1 MKSIKKRLLG
11 TLTAWSLA
19 LTGLSAGMFSTT
31 ASAAQ
36 ANWKFDFGAGGVS
49 SGWTGVD
56 AGTGYDAS
64 RGYGFAQTGNVGNV
78 AAGGSGPGSDAVEF
92 KSDDARNTFNVDLP
106 KGLYEVRIAVGNAPR
121 CSIKMEG
128 MMQMMNLTR
137 LNAIETVQLPVTD
150 GQLNIQAVTG
160 IKNGQRSISS
170 VEITQLNTTGEMN
183 PHVWICG
190 DSTVANYYNQAD
202 TAQHGWGQ
210 LIGNYLKGTAADG
223 YVVRN
228 MATSGQYAKGFVDGG
243 QFAPIEAYGKTGD
256 YYLISI
262 GINDT
267 NYSNADEYTA
277 VVTDMV
283 QRAKAKGMTVMLVKQ
298 QGRHGDYNRNP
309 HLGGRWFGG
318 QLDAIGASENVK
330 VIDLF
335 TAWQDW
341 GFSIGGYDAMTPYYA
356 ADDDLHQSLKGSTKL
371 AELMAG
377 LAFSGGSSSDP
388 GQDVKPQMLEGEP
401 EIFALR
407 NGNSGQY
414 LAIEDSPASGANV
427 AQLAAPQLSNGAGLW
442 KAVADESGY
451 YRIVNAVNPELF
463 LDVAGAKTA
472 NGTNIG
478 VWTESSTPDAQ
489 LFGFVKQTDGSYI
502 LTTKASEG
510 KSAVEVKDA
519 LKDSGTNVQ
528 EWERNGHACQTWFL
542 DWADL
547 PAENA
552 SVLPGDLN
560 GDGEIDVFDEA
571 MMKREFANSAHTL
584 SARKQCDVNGD
595 AAADLNDL
603 TAMRDYVL
611 GIGKLP
617 AYAEGKRVYYAQDQA
632 SVRGFYEDTNAGF
645 TGEKYLN
652 LDNNVNSF
660 LEFQVNAP
668 KEGNYLCTMRVAN
681 GGTSNRPMKI
691 EVNGGKDFW
700 MQDFLSTSGWTNWEE
715 RAIVLP
721 LAAGINLIR
730 LSSTTA
736 DGGPNIDYLRTE
748 LTDEPVP
755 DFYTEPETPE
765 TPSGGKMTLYIAGDS
780 TVQTYNQ
787 RAREQNGGPIQGWGA
802 FLGDYMTENVTIA
815 NHALAGRSSKSFYD
829 QGRLQTILDNIQTGD
844 YLMVQFA
851 INDSGK
857 SNAERYAPT
866 CGNVDNPSSGSY
878 EWYMTQYIKGAQEK
892 GATPILVTTTLSAKS
907 YKDGKFVTSY
917 DNYRDACKQLASK
930 YKCPCIDLNQIM
942 VDHYNQVGYDKAYS
956 YHMAA
961 VVQGGTD
968 LTHFNDD
975 GAKVIAGLVAN
986 AVKGL
991 NIGLSAEVK

>member
-1 MKSIKKRLLG
+1 MRSFKHRLAG
-11 TLTAWSLA
+11 FLTACTLA
-19 LTGLSAGMFSTT
+19 FPGLSAGMFSQTVN
-31 ASAAQ
+31 AAQ
-36 ANWKFDFGAGGVS
+36 ANWKFDFGAGGTS
-49 SGWTGVD
+49 SGFTGVN
-56 AGTGYDAS
+56 AATGYSAAQ
-64 RGYGFAQTGNVGNV
+64 GYGFAQTGNVTNV
-78 AAGGSGPGSDAVEF
+78 SAGGSGAGSDAVAF
-92 KSDDARNTFNVDLP
+92 TTDDAANTFNVDLP
-106 KGLYEVRIAVGNAPR
+106 KGLYEVKVTVGNAPR

-128 MMQMMNLTR
+128 MMQIMNLTR
-137 LNAIETVQLPVTD
+137 LNATETIQLPVTD

-160 IKNGQRSISS
+160 IKNGERSISAI
-170 VEITQLNTTGEMN
+170 EITQLNDTGVMN

-210 LIGNYLKGTAADG
+210 IIGNYLNGTAADG

-243 QFAPIEAYGKTGD
+243 QFEPIETYGKTGD

-267 NYSNADEYTA
+267 NYSNGDEYTQ

-283 QRAKAKGMTVMLVKQ
+283 QKAKAKGMTVMLVKQ
-298 QGRHGDYNRNP
+298 QGRHGDYNRTP
-309 HLGGRWFGG
+309 VLGGRWFGG
-318 QLDAIGASENVK
+318 QLDSIGAAENVK

-335 TAWQDW
+335 TAWQDF
-341 GFSIGGYDAMTPYYA
+341 GFSIGGYDAMTEYYA

-377 LAFSGGSSSDP
+377 LAFSGSASVVTEEGSS
-388 GQDVKPQMLEGEP
+388 LEGEP
-401 EIFALR
+401 EYFVLR
-407 NGNSGQY
+407 NGSSGQY
-414 LAIEDSPASGANV
+414 LSINGEIASGTNV
-427 AQLAAPQLSNGAGLW
+427 AQLSAPGINAQAAIW
-442 KAVADESGY
+442 KAVADGEGY
-451 YRIVNAVNPELF
+451 YRIVSMADETLM
-463 LDVAGAKTA
+463 LDVAGGKTA

-478 VWTESSTPDAQ
+478 VWTDSASDAQ
-489 LFGFVKQTDGSYI
+489 LYKFHKQDNGSYI
-502 LTTKASEG
+502 ISTKASDG

-519 LKDSGTNVQ
+519 SDVSGENIQ

-542 DWADL
+542 DWVTLGKEDVTIA
-547 PAENA
+547 
-552 SVLPGDLN
+552 DLN

-571 MMKREFANSAHTL
+571 LLKRALADEAISVET
-584 SARKQCDVNGD
+584 RKISDVNGD
-595 AAADLNDL
+595 AAADAQDL
-603 TAMRDYVL
+603 LAMDTFIHGL
-611 GIGKLP
+611 SGLP
-617 AYAEGKRVYYAQDQA
+617 AYSEGKRVYYAADQA

-645 TGEKYLN
+645 TMSQYLN

-660 LEFQVNAP
+660 MEFNVTVP
-668 KEGNYLCTMRVAN
+668 KDGNYICMMRVAN
-681 GGTSNRPMKI
+681 GSTANRQMKI
-691 EVNGGKDFW
+691 EVNGGENFW
-700 MQDFLSTSGWTNWEE
+700 VQDFLSTSAWTNWEE
-715 RAIVLP
+715 RSIVLP
-721 LAAGINLIR
+721 LVAGANIIR
-730 LSSTTA
+730 LSSLTA

-755 DFYTEPETPE
+755 DYYTPPTEPETP
-765 TPSGGKMTLYIAGDS
+765 TASGTTVYIAGDS
-780 TVQTYNQ
+780 TVQTYND

-802 FLGDYMTENVTIA
+802 FLGDYMTDNVTIA

-829 QGRLQTILDNIQTGD
+829 QGRLQTILDAIQPGD
-844 YLMVQFA
+844 YMLVQFA
-851 INDSGK
+851 INDADYTK
-857 SNAERYAPT
+857 EERYAPT
-866 CGNVDNPSSGSY
+866 CGNVDNPTAGSY
-878 EWYMTQYIKGAQEK
+878 EWYMTQYITGAQEK

-907 YKDGKFVTSY
+907 YSNGKFVTSY

-961 VVQGGTD
+961 VIEGGTD

-986 AVKGL
+986 AIKALG
-991 NIGLSAEVK
+991 IDLSAEVK

>member
-1 MKSIKKRLLG
+1 MMKSFRKRLLG
-11 TLTAWSLA
+11 ALTAWSLA

-36 ANWKFDFGAGGVS
+36 ANWKFDFGSGGTS
-49 SGWTGVD
+49 SGFTGVD

-64 RGYGFAQTGNVGNV
+64 RGYGFAQTWNVGNV
-78 AAGGSGPGSDAVEF
+78 AAGGSGAGSDAVEF
-92 KSDDARNTFNVDLP
+92 KSDDTTNTFNVDLP
-106 KGLYEVRIAVGNAPR
+106 KGLYEVKVTVGNAPR

-128 MMQMMNLTR
+128 MMQIMNLTR
-137 LNAIETVQLPVTD
+137 LNATETIQLPVTD

-160 IKNGQRSISS
+160 IKNGQRSISAI
-170 VEITQLNTTGEMN
+170 EITQLNDTGVMN

-190 DSTVANYYNQAD
+190 DSTVASYYNQAD

-210 LIGNYLKGTAADG
+210 IIGGYLKGTAADG

-243 QFAPIEAYGKTGD
+243 QFEPIETYGKTGD

-267 NYSNADEYTA
+267 NYSNADEYTT
-277 VVTDMV
+277 VVTSMV
-283 QRAKAKGMTVMLVKQ
+283 QKAKAKGMTVMLVKQ

-318 QLDAIGASENVK
+318 QLDAIGAAENVK

-335 TAWQDW
+335 TAWQDF
-341 GFSIGGYDAMTPYYA
+341 GFSIGGFDAMTEYYA

-377 LAFSGGSSSDP
+377 LAFGDGSASIGEAGSS
-388 GQDVKPQMLEGEP
+388 LEGEP
-401 EIFALR
+401 EVFVLR
-407 NGNSGQY
+407 NGSSGQY
-414 LAIEDSPASGANV
+414 LSIAEDIRSGANV
-427 AQLAAPQLSNGAGLW
+427 AQLAAPQLSNGSALW
-442 KAVADESGY
+442 KAVADDSGY
-451 YRIVNAVNPELF
+451 YRIVSVADETLF

-472 NGTNIG
+472 NGTNVG
-478 VWTESSTPDAQ
+478 VWEDTGSDAQ
-489 LFGFVKQTDGSYI
+489 LFSFIRQTDGSYI
-502 LTTKASEG
+502 IATKASAG

-519 LKDSGTNVQ
+519 SNESGENVQ

-547 PAENA
+547 PADSA
-552 SVLPGDLN
+552 DYLPGDLN
-560 GDGEIDVFDEA
+560 GDGEIDIFDEA
-571 MMKREFANSAHTL
+571 LLKRELAQETHTL
-584 SARKQCDVNGD
+584 DTRKKCDVNGD
-595 AAADLNDL
+595 AAADIQDL
-603 TAMRDYVL
+603 TMMRDYIL
-611 GIGKLP
+611 GTGKLE
-617 AYAEGKRVYYAQDQA
+617 AYSLGRRVYYAAEQA
-632 SVRGFYEDTNAGF
+632 SARGFYEDTNAGF
-645 TGEKYLN
+645 TGDKYLN
-652 LDNNVNSF
+652 LDNNINSF
-660 LEFQVNAP
+660 MEFQVNAP
-668 KEGNYLCTMRVAN
+668 QDGNYLCTLRVAN
-681 GGTSNRPMKI
+681 GSTSNRQMKI
-691 EVNGGKDFW
+691 MVNGAKDYW
-700 MQDFLSTSGWTNWEE
+700 VQDFLSTSNWTNWEE

-721 LAAGINLIR
+721 LAAGLNCIR
-730 LSSTTA
+730 LASMTA

-755 DFYTEPETPE
+755 DIYTEPEQPD
-765 TPSGGKMTLYIAGDS
+765 PSTGGKTTVYIAGDS

-787 RAREQNGGPIQGWGA
+787 RSRDQTGGPIQGWGA
-802 FLGDYMTENVTIA
+802 FLADYMTENVTIA

-829 QGRLQTILDNIQTGD
+829 QGRLQTILDNIQAGD

-851 INDSGK
+851 INDAGA

-878 EWYMTQYIKGAQEK
+878 EWYMTQFIKGAQEK

-907 YKDGKFVTSY
+907 YSNGKFNTSY
-917 DNYRDACKQLASK
+917 DNYRTACKNLAAK

-942 VDHYNQVGYDKAYS
+942 CDHYNQIGYDAAIK
-956 YHMAA
+956 YHMASSI
-961 VVQGGTD
+961 QGSTD
-968 LTHFNDD
+968 MTHFNDD